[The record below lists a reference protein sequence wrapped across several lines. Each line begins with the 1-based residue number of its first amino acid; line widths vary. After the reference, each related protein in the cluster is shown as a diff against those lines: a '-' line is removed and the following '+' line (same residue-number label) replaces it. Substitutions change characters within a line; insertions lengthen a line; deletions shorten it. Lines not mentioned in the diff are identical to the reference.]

1 MHLSEAQN
9 NFNKL
14 VSECMCVSLTQRAAI
29 GMRRYRV
36 EKGYKYDG
44 TYCFF

>member
-9 NFNKL
+9 NFKKL
-14 VSECMCVSLTQRAAI
+14 VNESMCVSLTQRATI
-29 GMRRYRV
+29 GMRRYQV
-36 EKGYKYDG
+36 EKGYKYGG